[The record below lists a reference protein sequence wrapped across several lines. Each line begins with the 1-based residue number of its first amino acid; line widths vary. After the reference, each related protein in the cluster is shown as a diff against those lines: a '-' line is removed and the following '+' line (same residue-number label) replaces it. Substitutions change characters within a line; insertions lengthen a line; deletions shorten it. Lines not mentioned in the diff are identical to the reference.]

1 MMKVFFSLLGA
12 LVADGHASA
21 SSAVKQRREDVFAQG
36 VGDNWDKEWQSV
48 DVHGIWSYLVPV
60 FCSTK
65 KKRIWQNGGS
75 HERYGEFLIEY
86 CEPV

>member
-1 MMKVFFSLLGA
+1 MGPSAPFSVCLMMMNVFFSLLGA

-65 KKRIWQNGGS
+65 KKRNLAEW
-75 HERYGEFLIEY
+75 RLT
-86 CEPV
+86 